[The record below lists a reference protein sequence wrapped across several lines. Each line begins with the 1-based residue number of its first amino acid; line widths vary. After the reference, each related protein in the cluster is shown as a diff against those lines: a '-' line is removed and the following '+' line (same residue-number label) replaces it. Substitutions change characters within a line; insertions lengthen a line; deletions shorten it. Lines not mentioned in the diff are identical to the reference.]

1 LKRSPRLRADRQ
13 AAIIFAN
20 DVRTARLRGSVGRTT
35 IGSEAI
41 MGAFGGVVGLAGIA
55 TLLAAF
61 FFESAAPGS
70 RVANIDLMNFKLLLA
85 VAGGSMLVAG
95 AVLIGADEV
104 RQAIRGLIPSAS
116 VVPRRDKIK
125 GQSDD

>member
-1 LKRSPRLRADRQ
+1 
-13 AAIIFAN
+13 
-20 DVRTARLRGSVGRTT
+20 
-35 IGSEAI
+35 

-61 FFESAAPGS
+61 F
-70 RVANIDLMNFKLLLA
+70 
-85 VAGGSMLVAG
+85 SMLVAG